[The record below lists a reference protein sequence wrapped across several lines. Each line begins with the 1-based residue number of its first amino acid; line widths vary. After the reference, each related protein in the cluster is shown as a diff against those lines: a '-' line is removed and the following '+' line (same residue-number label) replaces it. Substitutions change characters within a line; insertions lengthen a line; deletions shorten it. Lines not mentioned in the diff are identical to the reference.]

1 MAWTHFFAI
10 GSAGL
15 FLVGCCLLLEKDL
28 FFLAYLALGVS
39 SSDKIRA
46 TKNFRT
52 CTGLNVNGCEE
63 SSDKE
68 SEGAGGGWG
77 LRIDLSRIDVTT
89 AVNNRLRRSLP
100 SSSGELLRLPCY
112 CTVQ

>member
-1 MAWTHFFAI
+1 MFITRKR
-10 GSAGL
+10 L
-15 FLVGCCLLLEKDL
+15 
-28 FFLAYLALGVS
+28 FLAYLALGVS
-39 SSDKIRA
+39 SSDKIRV
-46 TKNFRT
+46 TKNFCT